1 MGEYAIIG
9 GYNTLEDW
17 GIDLYDVEIGL
28 PEVKT
33 RFLELP
39 LESGNI
45 DLSEAVTG
53 RPSYGPREIKLFL
66 GKKDKFPFRWA
77 EMITDIA
84 RAVHGKRLRIWL
96 SFDPNYYYIGRI
108 SCETEK
114 ISYRRSI
121 YTITAVCDPYK
132 YYRDVTERTVTVD
145 GTTDVTLDNMDM
157 IVSPTFTTEANNI
170 TVSCN
175 GEAALSIFQGT
186 DFNIPEI
193 LLLPGEN
200 QLKFTGSGVVTIRYQ
215 EGTL

>member
-108 SCETEK
+108 SCET
-114 ISYRRSI
+114 
-121 YTITAVCDPYK
+121 
-132 YYRDVTERTVTVD
+132 
-145 GTTDVTLDNMDM
+145 
-157 IVSPTFTTEANNI
+157 
-170 TVSCN
+170 
-175 GEAALSIFQGT
+175 
-186 DFNIPEI
+186 
-193 LLLPGEN
+193 
-200 QLKFTGSGVVTIRYQ
+200 
-215 EGTL
+215 